1 MFQQSKL
8 QRMPKK
14 SKSTHHILEGKA
26 TSVKM
31 IETHYGHVLLRK
43 KAHEIAG
50 RKYQIKTAQAPQA
63 PQETQPTEKATD
75 EVKE

>member
-1 MFQQSKL
+1 M
-8 QRMPKK
+8 
-14 SKSTHHILEGKA
+14 G

-50 RKYQIKTAQAPQA
+50 RKYQIKPAQAPQA
-63 PQETQPTEKATD
+63 PQTTQETQPTEQAIDAAK
-75 EVKE
+75 V